1 MKSSPAKASLHP
13 DALPFVQ
20 EALSS
25 RMNEPPILGL
35 VLGSGL
41 SHLADVLEDAT
52 VIPAADIPGY
62 PGSTVEGH
70 HGQLVAGY
78 LQDVPVVFVQ
88 GRLHVYEGHSV
99 EKATYPIRL
108 LSGLGVQRLVITN
121 AAGGIHPDN
130 VPGTLMWITDHI
142 AFAFRQVPTSTT
154 TSGRPTDADRHPY
167 DLSWTKRAQKLADSM
182 DIPTR
187 SGTYLWTLGP
197 SYETKAEIR
206 MFATMG
212 ADAVGMSTVPEV
224 IVARGLGMRVIGI
237 STITNFAAGLG
248 QETLDHQEVLEVGRQ
263 VRNDL
268 QRLIVAIVEDLR
280 DSA

>member
-1 MKSSPAKASLHP
+1 MELDANGLALHP
-13 DALPFVQ
+13 
-20 EALSS
+20 EALEFVHEAIHE
-25 RMNEPPILGL
+25 RVDPPVLGL

-41 SHLADVLEDAT
+41 SHLADVLENA
-52 VIPAADIPGY
+52 VIIPTTDIPGY

-70 HGQLVAGY
+70 RGQLVFGY
-78 LQDVPVVFVQ
+78 LENIPVVFVQ

-99 EKATYPIRL
+99 EDATYPIRL
-108 LSGLGVQRLVITN
+108 LAGLGVKRLVITN
-121 AAGGIHPDN
+121 AAGGIHPEC

-142 AFAFRQVPTSTT
+142 AFAFRQVPVIGEASF
-154 TSGRPTDADRHPY
+154 RPTRSEREPY
-167 DLSWTKRAQKLADSM
+167 DAEWTENSRALADELG
-182 DIPTR
+182 IPTR

-206 MFATMG
+206 MFAGMG

-248 QETLDHQEVLEVGRQ
+248 QETLDHQEVLEVGRH
-263 VRNDL
+263 VRKDL
-268 QRLIVAIVEDLR
+268 QRLVVGIVRETGSL
-280 DSA
+280 S